1 MLYERGDISKIGKQ
15 QTGQGENQKIA
26 MDWVINII
34 VAFFKS
40 ENVSHVQTRHGCTQ
54 LPSRG
59 RTTNK
64 PAVGADTSNHEGSHH
79 LKIVISPKGSFNTP

>member
-34 VAFFKS
+34 VAFSKS
-40 ENVSHVQTRHGCTQ
+40 ENVSHVQRDMAAHSFPAAAEQ
-54 LPSRG
+54 PINLPWVQIQAIMR
-59 RTTNK
+59 
-64 PAVGADTSNHEGSHH
+64 V
-79 LKIVISPKGSFNTP
+79 LII